1 MSSVEVQVGN
11 LPEVEDKFEKFANL
25 MGSESE
31 GVKSLLAKL
40 MFRLHRYTSMIVH
53 VRTGR
58 LKNSLFPS
66 VQETGNNLFG
76 MVGTNVIY
84 APFEH
89 QRGGS
94 HAFFDRT
101 KEEEAPTAI
110 QEFMKGV
117 RKLKRKAG
125 L

>member
-1 MSSVEVQVGN
+1 MSVDVQVGN
-11 LPEVEDKFEKFANL
+11 LPEVQDKFEKFTDL
-25 MGSESE
+25 LGSERE
-31 GVKSLLAKL
+31 GVKAILAKL
-40 MFRLHRYTSMIVH
+40 VFRLHRYTSMIVH

-66 VQETGNNLFG
+66 VQEVGNNLFG
-76 MVGTNVIY
+76 MVGTNVYY
-84 APFEH
+84 APYEH
-89 QRGGS
+89 ARGGS

-101 KEEEAPTAI
+101 KEEEAPSAI
-110 QEFMKGV
+110 SDFIKEI